1 MATGKFR
8 KPIRTKETKKKPE
21 ELMHD
26 LEEKEDD
33 LLLAVTAAPRDK
45 ENDQK
50 VFQIVNNVMLRI
62 ICHS

>member
-1 MATGKFR
+1 MATGKFK
-8 KPIRTKETKKKPE
+8 KPIRSKETKKKPE

-33 LLLAVTAAPRDK
+33 LLLAATAAPHDK

-50 VFQIVNNVMLRI
+50 VFQIVNNVI
-62 ICHS
+62 